1 VVDDL
6 GSGALLDT
14 TAFGLAHEP
23 TVQESLRSGAALVAF
38 SGDKLLGGPQ
48 AGILVGE
55 LALVDRLRRHP
66 LARAVRPDKLC
77 LAALAAT
84 LTHYLRDEATREIPV
99 WRMIAAR
106 PEDLR
111 AKADAWATAL
121 QAGAVIQGL
130 STVGGGSLPEETL
143 PSWLLALDVPQPN
156 LMAERLRLCAVPVIA
171 RVESK
176 RLILDPRTVLPEQES
191 ALLASV
197 SDALRTHAAAR
208 NPDEVRS

>member
-1 VVDDL
+1 
-6 GSGALLDT
+6 
-14 TAFGLAHEP
+14 
-23 TVQESLRSGAALVAF
+23 
-38 SGDKLLGGPQ
+38 
-48 AGILVGE
+48 
-55 LALVDRLRRHP
+55 
-66 LARAVRPDKLC
+66 
-77 LAALAAT
+77 
-84 LTHYLRDEATREIPV
+84 
-99 WRMIAAR
+99 MIAAR
-106 PEDLR
+106 PEDLH

-176 RLILDPRTVLPEQES
+176 RLILDPRTVMPEQES

-208 NPDEVRS
+208 NPDEIRS